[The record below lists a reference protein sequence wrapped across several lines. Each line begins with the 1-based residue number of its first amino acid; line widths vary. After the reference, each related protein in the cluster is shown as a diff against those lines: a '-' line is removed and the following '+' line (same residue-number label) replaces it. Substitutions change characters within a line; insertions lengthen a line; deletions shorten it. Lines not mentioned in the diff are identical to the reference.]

1 MQKIGFQAYGMEIRC
16 FPLCRS
22 SRLSIPNLEYG
33 ICNPTSI
40 FLRLKAR
47 FIPTMGALPLNF
59 GRIQIED
66 GSEGWDFQQKNNPD
80 IAAGVNHLYGRKD
93 ITRSY

>member
-1 MQKIGFQAYGMEIRC
+1 MGFA
-16 FPLCRS
+16 FPL
-22 SRLSIPNLEYG
+22 LF
-33 ICNPTSI
+33 

-47 FIPTMGALPLNF
+47 FIPAMGALPLNF

-80 IAAGVNHLYGRKD
+80 IAAGVNQLYGRKD